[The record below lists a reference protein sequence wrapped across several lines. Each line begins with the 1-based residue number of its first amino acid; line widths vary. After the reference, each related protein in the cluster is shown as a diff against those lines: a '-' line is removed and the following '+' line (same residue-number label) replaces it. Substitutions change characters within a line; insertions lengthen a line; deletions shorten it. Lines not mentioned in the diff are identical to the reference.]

1 MCTLY
6 LGSVSRG
13 APCVSFL
20 FLFFIFP
27 PLLSSPFL
35 TTDPELVH
43 SRKRCSGHCTGRT
56 DLAYLTFLFPRSS
69 HMPTFTHVTQ
79 TPLTVLNLIFPSHV
93 LPDSAHSWSPQLILS
108 LTLSPGPRSPLHAL
122 PCGPYLLIFLLQIPR
137 ILSPQ
142 ALRTRPCLLC
152 CRQAHC

>member
-1 MCTLY
+1 M
-6 LGSVSRG
+6 

-43 SRKRCSGHCTGRT
+43 SRKGCSGHCTGRT

-69 HMPTFTHVTQ
+69 HIPTFTHVTQ

-93 LPDSAHSWSPQLILS
+93 LPDSAHSWSPQPHHHPFPHPQSRATVTSPCSS
-108 LTLSPGPRSPLHAL
+108 LWALLAHLPPPDSLYTQPSGPPDTAL
-122 PCGPYLLIFLLQIPR
+122 PALL
-137 ILSPQ
+137 
-142 ALRTRPCLLC
+142 
-152 CRQAHC
+152 